1 MTLVKYTRRRPVLS
15 LYDDM
20 NSLFNQV
27 WSRPFFGDV
36 AVRRNWAP
44 AFDIRET
51 KDQIT
56 FEAELPGLSKKDID
70 ISLQDGVLTVSG
82 EREAREVT
90 ENEALHCSELR
101 YGKFVRSFSLPAGV
115 DEDKVEA
122 KYNNGILTIALNK
135 TVAEEPERKKIAI
148 K

>member
-20 NSLFNQV
+20 NSLFNQA
-27 WSRPFFGDV
+27 WSRPFFGDT

-70 ISLQDGVLTVSG
+70 IALQDGVLTISG
-82 EREAREVT
+82 ERQSREVT
-90 ENEALHCSELR
+90 ENETLHCSELR
-101 YGKFVRSFSLPAGV
+101 HGKFARSFSLPSEV

-122 KYNNGILTIALNK
+122 KYNNGMLTISLNK
-135 TVAEEPERKKIAI
+135 VVAEEPERKKITI